1 LSAKNI
7 PTPDP
12 KLPDGFISNA
22 MAIVFHFAGSQTQV
36 LQFLHLPHNNR
47 FEICTSRNKELKPT
61 VINTYKKMGR
71 GGPYL
76 FVVGSA
82 SPKVCLVPMRQRVM

>member
-22 MAIVFHFAGSQTQV
+22 MAIVFRFAGSQTQV
-36 LQFLHLPHNNR
+36 LHFLHLR
-47 FEICTSRNKELKPT
+47 K
-61 VINTYKKMGR
+61 
-71 GGPYL
+71 
-76 FVVGSA
+76 A
-82 SPKVCLVPMRQRVM
+82 AQ